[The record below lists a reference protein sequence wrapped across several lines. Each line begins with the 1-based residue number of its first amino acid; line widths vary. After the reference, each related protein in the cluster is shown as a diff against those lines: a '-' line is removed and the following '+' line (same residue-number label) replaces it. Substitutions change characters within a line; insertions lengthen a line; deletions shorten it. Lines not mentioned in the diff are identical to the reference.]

1 MTAADDPP
9 DADLVA
15 RALSGEDVAFTQ
27 LMRRHKADL
36 FRFAR
41 RYTGDPDAA
50 LDVVQDSFV
59 SAWKA
64 LDRYDGRYPFPVWLR
79 AIALNTCR
87 DRSRRLF
94 LRRLVLGQADPD
106 GHEAQSSPDPA
117 PDAET
122 TLIARERRA
131 ALDKA
136 LAALPAGLKEP
147 LILTVFDGYSQQEAG
162 AMLGLSAKAVEVRV
176 YRARRRLA
184 EILGVGDPAAG

>member
-1 MTAADDPP
+1 MSAAVDPP

-15 RALSGEDVAFTQ
+15 RALKGEDVAFTQ

-64 LDRYDGRYPFPVWLR
+64 LGRYDERYPFGVWLR
-79 AIALNTCR
+79 AIALNKCR
-87 DRSRRLF
+87 DRSRRLL
-94 LRRLVLGQADPD
+94 LRRLVLGQADPE
-106 GHEAQSSPDPA
+106 GREAQSRPDPA
-117 PDAET
+117 PDAEA
-122 TLIARERRA
+122 TLIDRQRRA
-131 ALDKA
+131 ALDRA

-184 EILGVGDPAAG
+184 EILGGESAHDG

>member
-1 MTAADDPP
+1 VSAAVDPP

-15 RALSGEDVAFTQ
+15 RALKGEDVAFTQ

-64 LDRYDGRYPFPVWLR
+64 LDRYDELYPFAVWLR
-79 AIALNTCR
+79 AIALNKCR
-87 DRSRRLF
+87 DRSRRLL

-106 GHEAQSSPDPA
+106 GREAQSRPDPA
-117 PDAET
+117 PDAEA
-122 TLIARERRA
+122 TLIDRQRRA
-131 ALDKA
+131 ALDRA
-136 LAALPAGLKEP
+136 LAALPTGLKEP

-162 AMLGLSAKAVEVRV
+162 AILGLSAKAVEVRV

-184 EILGVGDPAAG
+184 EILGGESAHDG